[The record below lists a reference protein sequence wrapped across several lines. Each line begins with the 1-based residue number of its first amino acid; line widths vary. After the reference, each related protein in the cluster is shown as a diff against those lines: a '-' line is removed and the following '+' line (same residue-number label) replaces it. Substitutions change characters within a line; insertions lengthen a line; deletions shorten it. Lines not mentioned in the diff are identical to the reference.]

1 MLLICTRMA
10 PVCTRMFLVC
20 TGILLVCS
28 RMLLVCTRMLFV
40 CTRMLFACTR
50 MLLACTRMLLVWCFS
65 HDRRLQ
71 LPVYTRDRDMFCWPT
86 KSQSF
91 NNQTSNFTRPLENV
105 LAQVLAPLRNH
116 LKRSKVRNGYVH
128 FVFDSF
134 ENQNDRKSV
143 EEFMSHVDCDPLQY
157 TRELKCH

>member
-1 MLLICTRMA
+1 MYSYITCMYSYGTRMYSY
-10 PVCTRMFLVC
+10 VSRMYSYVTRMFSYV
-20 TGILLVCS
+20 
-28 RMLLVCTRMLFV
+28 TRMLF
-40 CTRMLFACTR
+40 
-50 MLLACTRMLLVWCFS
+50 ACTRMLLVWCFS

-86 KSQSF
+86 KSQNF
-91 NNQTSNFTRPLENV
+91 KFTRPLGNV

-116 LKRSKVRNGYVH
+116 LKGSKVRNGYVY
-128 FVFDSF
+128 FSFDSF

-143 EEFMSHVDCDPLQY
+143 EEFPSDVDCDPLQY